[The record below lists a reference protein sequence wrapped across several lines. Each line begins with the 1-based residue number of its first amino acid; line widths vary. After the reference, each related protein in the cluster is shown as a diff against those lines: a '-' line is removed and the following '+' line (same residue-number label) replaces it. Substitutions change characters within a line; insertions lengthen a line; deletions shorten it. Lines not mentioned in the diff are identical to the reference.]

1 MTWNELIYA
10 IGDFV
15 TLTFELLKA
24 GNNYVNWFFIVLVAI
39 VLTGWVVMQ
48 QKYNKEAKENGTL
61 M

>member
-1 MTWNELIYA
+1 MTWNELIYG
-10 IGDFV
+10 IGDLV

-24 GNNYVNWFFIVLVAI
+24 GNNYVNWFFIVLIAV

-48 QKYNKEAKENGTL
+48 QKYNKEAKQNGTL

>member
-24 GNNYVNWFFIVLVAI
+24 GNNYVNWFFIVLIAI